1 MLSPVA
7 RKAGSLTTGQIQ
19 GTSSSNPMPTVAMT
33 IMQQGRRG
41 FSRPPTQSG
50 AISASQ
56 LGAQYCE
63 VPGSRTVADEEAA
76 RKRKKRTSC
85 LQLRSIG
92 GLIDCC
98 YLLQL
103 WI

>member
-1 MLSPVA
+1 M
-7 RKAGSLTTGQIQ
+7 
-19 GTSSSNPMPTVAMT
+19 
-33 IMQQGRRG
+33 
-41 FSRPPTQSG
+41 
-50 AISASQ
+50 SASQ